1 MNANDVCSWEIMM
14 SNQTIQKWLRN
25 VTLDQVYFNLT
36 FSSTA
41 NLTVFILQGNTLK
54 TAKRVNVTGPLV
66 NKTLRYQTS
75 KGMSLFVIAYPSNL
89 TS

>member
-1 MNANDVCSWEIMM
+1 M
-14 SNQTIQKWLRN
+14 SNKTIQKWLSN

-36 FSSTA
+36 FISTA
-41 NLTVFILQGNTLK
+41 NLTVFILQGNTIK
-54 TAKRVNVTGPLV
+54 TAKRVNVTVPLV

-75 KGMSLFVIAYPSNL
+75 KGMSLFIIAFPNNL